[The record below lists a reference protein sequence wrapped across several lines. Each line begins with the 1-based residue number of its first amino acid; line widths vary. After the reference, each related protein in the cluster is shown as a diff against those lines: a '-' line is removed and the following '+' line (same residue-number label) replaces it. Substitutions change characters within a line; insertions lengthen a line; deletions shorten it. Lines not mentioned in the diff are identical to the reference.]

1 MAKIESTG
9 EASSKAL
16 QTYEGIKKNIHLLKA
31 IFDYWV
37 LLTEQSQVKS
47 KQAKAY
53 PTCKILNWK
62 FKLNKT
68 SKNKILTTLNINN
81 WRNQMAEI
89 VITKENFQKEVLESD
104 KTVLLDFF
112 ADWCGPCQMLSPII
126 NEIAQENPQIKV
138 GKINVDEQQELAM
151 QYNVMSIPF
160 LAVFKNGKLD
170 RSTVGYMPKDVILK
184 ML

>member
-1 MAKIESTG
+1 
-9 EASSKAL
+9 
-16 QTYEGIKKNIHLLKA
+16 
-31 IFDYWV
+31 
-37 LLTEQSQVKS
+37 
-47 KQAKAY
+47 
-53 PTCKILNWK
+53 
-62 FKLNKT
+62 
-68 SKNKILTTLNINN
+68 
-81 WRNQMAEI
+81 MAEI

-160 LAVFKNGKLD
+160 LAVFKNGNLD
-170 RSTVGYMPKDVILK
+170 RRTVGYMPKDVILK

>member
-1 MAKIESTG
+1 MA
-9 EASSKAL
+9 
-16 QTYEGIKKNIHLLKA
+16 
-31 IFDYWV
+31 V
-37 LLTEQSQVKS
+37 V
-47 KQAKAY
+47 
-53 PTCKILNWK
+53 
-62 FKLNKT
+62 KLNG
-68 SKNKILTTLNINN
+68 KNF
-81 WRNQMAEI
+81 E
-89 VITKENFQKEVLESD
+89 EEVLNAGG
-104 KTVLLDFF
+104 VVMVDFF

>member
-1 MAKIESTG
+1 MS
-9 EASSKAL
+9 
-16 QTYEGIKKNIHLLKA
+16 
-31 IFDYWV
+31 
-37 LLTEQSQVKS
+37 
-47 KQAKAY
+47 
-53 PTCKILNWK
+53 
-62 FKLNKT
+62 
-68 SKNKILTTLNINN
+68 
-81 WRNQMAEI
+81 EI
-89 VITKENFQKEVLESD
+89 VITKENFQKELLESD

-160 LAVFKNGKLD
+160 KKKKKNGKLD

>member
-1 MAKIESTG
+1 
-9 EASSKAL
+9 
-16 QTYEGIKKNIHLLKA
+16 
-31 IFDYWV
+31 
-37 LLTEQSQVKS
+37 
-47 KQAKAY
+47 
-53 PTCKILNWK
+53 
-62 FKLNKT
+62 
-68 SKNKILTTLNINN
+68 
-81 WRNQMAEI
+81 MAEI

-160 LAVFKNGKLD
+160 LAVFKN
-170 RSTVGYMPKDVILK
+170 
-184 ML
+184 

>member
-1 MAKIESTG
+1 MS
-9 EASSKAL
+9 
-16 QTYEGIKKNIHLLKA
+16 
-31 IFDYWV
+31 
-37 LLTEQSQVKS
+37 
-47 KQAKAY
+47 
-53 PTCKILNWK
+53 
-62 FKLNKT
+62 
-68 SKNKILTTLNINN
+68 
-81 WRNQMAEI
+81 EI

-104 KTVLLDFF
+104 KPVLLDFF

-126 NEIAQENPQIKV
+126 KEIAQENPQIKV

-160 LAVFKNGKLD
+160 LAVIKKGKLE

>member
-1 MAKIESTG
+1 MSE
-9 EASSKAL
+9 
-16 QTYEGIKKNIHLLKA
+16 IK
-31 IFDYWV
+31 
-37 LLTEQSQVKS
+37 
-47 KQAKAY
+47 
-53 PTCKILNWK
+53 
-62 FKLNKT
+62 
-68 SKNKILTTLNINN
+68 
-81 WRNQMAEI
+81 
-89 VITKENFQKEVLESD
+89 ITKENFQKEVLESD

-170 RSTVGYMPKDVILK
+170 RRTVGYMPKDVILK